1 MTVSLSRSYPC
12 RYGAPVLDR
21 VDPKIFTLRY
31 YTDCMGC
38 TFCHDSCCQYGADI
52 ETPRI
57 TALEPHVEAL
67 EPLVGVPRAQ
77 WFRDDPDDIG
87 MVPEPEYPGGEYTR
101 TAVVPLP
108 AGRSPHNE
116 EACVFLDQ
124 VGRGC
129 VIHRY
134 ALERN
139 LDVHDIKP
147 MVCLFFPLSHGD
159 GELKPAL
166 EFEIDDLICMGAGRT
181 LYESTRDEVI
191 YYFGQEMAD
200 ELDRLA
206 KNYAAEPDGNTRV
219 SLPVSSPV

>member
-1 MTVSLSRSYPC
+1 MTVPLSRPYPS

-38 TFCHDSCCQYGADI
+38 EYCHDSCCQYGADI

-57 TALEPHVEAL
+57 VALEPHVAAL
-67 EPLVGVPRAQ
+67 EPLVGVPRAK

-87 MVPEPEYPGGEYTR
+87 VVAEPEYPGGEYTR

-108 AGRSPHNE
+108 PGRSPHNT
-116 EACVFLDQ
+116 EACVFLDP

-129 VIHRY
+129 IIHRF

-166 EFEIDDLICMGAGRT
+166 EFEIEDLICEGAGRT

-191 YYFGQEMAD
+191 YYFGPALAE

-206 KNYAAEPDGNTRV
+206 KQSVGVLEGRTLV
-219 SLPVSSPV
+219 SLPMQR